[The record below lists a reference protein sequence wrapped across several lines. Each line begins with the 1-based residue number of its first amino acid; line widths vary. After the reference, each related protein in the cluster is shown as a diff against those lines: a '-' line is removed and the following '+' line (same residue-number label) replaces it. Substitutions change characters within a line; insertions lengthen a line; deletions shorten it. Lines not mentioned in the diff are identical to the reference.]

1 MANRCYTIYKIQGT
15 EKAVKELFTAIVSL
29 QTAVYGLEHVLD
41 ELKTTMSKRLW
52 LGDLAAQFGI
62 DCEGNDIHCRG
73 HIYKAEYEPSENL
86 LTVETI
92 TAWVGC
98 NYLFY
103 IINKVL
109 GGELSISHREC
120 EERTE
125 LFRVHD
131 EGGFFPEECIVYG
144 IGKRFKGLYYVYFDT
159 IEAAIHEWCS
169 RMGVERGDKSEE
181 EMVEYIN
188 KYDYTDEGNYFHLY
202 KITVV

>member
-1 MANRCYTIYKIQGT
+1 
-15 EKAVKELFTAIVSL
+15 
-29 QTAVYGLEHVLD
+29 
-41 ELKTTMSKRLW
+41 
-52 LGDLAAQFGI
+52 LGDLAAHFGI
-62 DCEGNDIHCRG
+62 DCEENDIHCRG
-73 HIYKAEYEPSENL
+73 HIYTAGYEPSENL
-86 LTVETI
+86 LTIETV

-103 IINKVL
+103 IINEVL
-109 GGELSISHREC
+109 GGELSISHREW
-120 EERTE
+120 EEGTE

-188 KYDYTDEGNYFHLY
+188 KYVYADKDDYFHIY
-202 KITVV
+202 KITVI